1 NSPYRLLFPQSEY
14 FRADIAAAGVEEGTD
29 ETPGRD
35 ENYPDPDYFILPDG
49 RVEHESNAFDCVL
62 STQVLEHVSEPD
74 TYLSE
79 AFRLLKPGGRLLL
92 STHGSWEDH
101 GCPYD
106 FRRWTA
112 DGLEYDLRKA
122 GFDIESM
129 EKLTTG
135 PRALLWFLQLYLSAD
150 RPSRKTPLG

>member
-1 NSPYRLLFPQSEY
+1 
-14 FRADIAAAGVEEGTD
+14 
-29 ETPGRD
+29 
-35 ENYPDPDYFILPDG
+35 DPDYFIHPDG

-62 STQVLEHVSEPD
+62 STQVLEHVSEPE

-150 RPSRKTPLG
+150 RPSRKTPLGLWHWFCRNIPPRWIHLQADRLYPDCRVVPAS